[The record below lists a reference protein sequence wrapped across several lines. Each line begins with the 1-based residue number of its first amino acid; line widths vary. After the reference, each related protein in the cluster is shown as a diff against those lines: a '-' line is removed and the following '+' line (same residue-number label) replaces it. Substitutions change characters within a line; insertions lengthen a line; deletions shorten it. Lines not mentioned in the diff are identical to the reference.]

1 MIKKFHLILLS
12 SFQFLLVSCGSN
24 GGALDLDLIPV
35 ESGNKYQ
42 YIDLEGK
49 IVINPQFED
58 ATLFRDGLALVRSIG
73 DNPKWGYITP
83 EGSYKINPLYKSATT
98 FNEGLAWV
106 VMENAAPNAINKD
119 GEIQFTLQDAE
130 AVNLFSEGLAGFSI
144 VEEGETK
151 WGFVDAGG
159 KVVINPQFKEIRMF
173 SEGFCAVKN
182 DDNLWG
188 YIDRSG
194 KIVINYQFDGVAGSF
209 DGDGFGKFLNGRAIV
224 KSGKQ
229 FGVINEEGRYDINPQ
244 FDDIVADGAIYLI
257 KNDGVYGWCDSNGK
271 LIINP
276 QFEQAFPFGDSDYA
290 PVEMGNKWGYINRDG
305 KIEINPQFKGALPY
319 NNDRALVATGDKFGI
334 IDRDGKYLINPQF
347 EGLARDVIIYLVTG
361 DATFSEY
368 AELNTDY
375 FNISGIISRINLSNP
390 EGLQLKSSLSDVQ
403 EKFGVADDEFS
414 FYRNYHEIFDDLEI
428 TSEAEL
434 RFRVYYSK
442 AYKQVQDGWYTKRVF
457 NPETA
462 VKAYEFY
469 IDLKG
474 RGRGKADSVA
484 ETLIKGLQGYIL
496 NEEKSTESKRLFTKD
511 NHSLT
516 VQHGNSYVR
525 ITVENNE

>member
-1 MIKKFHLILLS
+1 MLKKVPQLLLAGFQAFLI
-12 SFQFLLVSCGSN
+12 SCGSSS
-24 GGALDLDLIPV
+24 GKPDLDLIPV
-35 ESGNKYQ
+35 EAGNKYQ
-42 YIDLEGK
+42 YIDFDGK

-58 ATLFRDGLALVRSIG
+58 ATLFRDGLALVHSIG

-83 EGSYKINPLYKSATT
+83 EGTYKINPTYKSATI
-98 FNEGLAWV
+98 FNEELAWV
-106 VMENAAPNAINKD
+106 VLENAAPNSINRE
-119 GEIQFTLQDAE
+119 GEIQFALKNAE

-151 WGFVDAGG
+151 WGFVDTSG

-188 YIDRSG
+188 YIDRYG

-209 DGDGFGKFLNGRAIV
+209 DGNGMGKFLNGRAIV

-229 FGVINEEGRYDINPQ
+229 FCVINEEGRYEINPQ
-244 FDDIVADGAIYLI
+244 FDEIIADGENYLI
-257 KNDGVYGWCDSNGK
+257 ENDGVYGWCDSNGK

-276 QFEQAFPFGDSDYA
+276 QFDQAFPFGSNDYA
-290 PVEMGNKWGYINRDG
+290 PVEIGNKWGYINREG

-319 NNDRALVATGDKFGI
+319 HNNRALVATGDKFGI
-334 IDRDGKYLINPQF
+334 IDSDGKYLVNPQF

-361 DATFSEY
+361 DVTFSEHS
-368 AELNTDY
+368 EVNTDY
-375 FNISGIISRINLSNP
+375 FNISGIISRLNISNP
-390 EGLQLKSSLSDVQ
+390 EGMQLKSSLSELQD
-403 EKFGVADDEFS
+403 KFGIAEDEFS

-462 VKAYEFY
+462 IRAYEFY

-474 RGRGKADSVA
+474 RGRGKADAVA
-484 ETLIKGLQGYIL
+484 EALIEDLNGYIPDD
-496 NEEKSTESKRLFTKD
+496 ERSTDSKKIFNKE
-511 NHSLT
+511 NHNLT